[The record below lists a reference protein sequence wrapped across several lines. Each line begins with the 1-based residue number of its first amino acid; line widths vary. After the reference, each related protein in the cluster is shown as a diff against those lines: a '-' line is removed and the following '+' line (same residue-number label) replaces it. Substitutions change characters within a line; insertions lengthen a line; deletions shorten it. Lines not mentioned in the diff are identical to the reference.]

1 MKTLITQSLL
11 SSWLYTY
18 NCMEGFEEEAEADFL
33 RTLRRE
39 PMEEPSEAIQNGIAF
54 ENGVYA
60 LVNNPKDITVYPAW
74 RQASERIANIIRG
87 GQIQVKVQRDIEV
100 DGETYLLYGILD
112 ALKAGI
118 IYDVKFSNNSF
129 GKEAVNMAGKYLES
143 PQHPAYLYCLPEA
156 WKFIY
161 LCSDGTDLYTEE
173 YTRAKTPFIG
183 DTIRNF
189 RNEIRRRGL
198 EEIYLEKWGSK

>member
-18 NCMEGFEEEAEADFL
+18 NCAEGYEEEAEADFL

-39 PMEEPSEAIQNGIAF
+39 PMEEPSEAITNGIAF

-60 LVNNPKDITVYPAW
+60 LVKNPNDITVYPAW
-74 RQASERIANIIRG
+74 KQASSRIADIIRG

-100 DGETYLLYGILD
+100 DGELYLLYGICD
-112 ALKAGI
+112 AVKAGI
-118 IYDVKFSNNSF
+118 IYDVKYSSKGF
-129 GKEAVNMAGKYLES
+129 GSAEMAGKYLES
-143 PQHPAYLYCLPEA
+143 PQHPAYLYCLPDA
-156 WKFIY
+156 LKFVY
-161 LCSDGTDLYTEE
+161 LCSDGNELYTEA
-173 YTRAKTPFIG
+173 YTRRQTPFIG

-189 RNEIRRRGL
+189 RREIRLRGL
-198 EEIYLEKWGSK
+198 EEIYMEKWGAK

>member
-11 SSWLYTY
+11 SSWLYTF
-18 NCMEGFEEEAEADFL
+18 NCMEGYEEEAEADFL

-39 PMEEPSEAIQNGIAF
+39 PMEEPSDAIQNGIAF
-54 ENGVYA
+54 ENSVYTLA
-60 LVNNPKDITVYPAW
+60 ANPNDITVFPGW
-74 RQASERIANIIRG
+74 RAAAGRIADIIRG
-87 GQIQVKVQRDIEV
+87 GQIQVKVQRDIVV

-112 ALKAGI
+112 ALKAGT
-118 IYDVKFSNNSF
+118 IYDVKWSEKGF
-129 GKEAVNMAGKYLES
+129 GSAEMAGKYLES
-143 PQHPAYLYCLPEA
+143 PQHPAYLYCLPDA
-156 WKFIY
+156 LKFVY
-161 LCSDGTDLYTEE
+161 LCSDGNDLYTEA
-173 YTRAKTPFIG
+173 YTRRQTPFIG

>member
-18 NCMEGFEEEAEADFL
+18 NCAEGYEEEADADFL

-39 PMEEPSEAIQNGIAF
+39 PMEEPSEAITNGIAF

-60 LVNNPKDITVYPAW
+60 LVKNPNDITVYPAW
-74 RQASERIANIIRG
+74 KQASSRIADIIRG

-100 DGETYLLYGILD
+100 DGELYLLYGICD
-112 ALKAGI
+112 AVKAGI
-118 IYDVKFSNNSF
+118 IYDVKFSSKGF
-129 GKEAVNMAGKYLES
+129 GSAEMAGKYLES
-143 PQHPAYLYCLPEA
+143 PQHPAYLYCLPDA
-156 WKFIY
+156 LKFVY
-161 LCSDGTDLYTEE
+161 LCSDGNELYTEA
-173 YTRAKTPFIG
+173 YTRRQTPFIG

-189 RNEIRRRGL
+189 RREIRLRGL
-198 EEIYLEKWGSK
+198 EETYLEKWGSK

>member
-18 NCMEGFEEEAEADFL
+18 NCAEGYEEDADADFL

-39 PMEEPSEAIQNGIAF
+39 PMEEPSEAITNGIAF

-60 LVNNPKDITVYPAW
+60 LVKNPNDITVYPAW
-74 RQASERIANIIRG
+74 KQASSRIADIIRG

-100 DGETYLLYGILD
+100 DGELYLLYGICD
-112 ALKAGI
+112 AVKAGI
-118 IYDVKFSNNSF
+118 IYDVKYSSKGF
-129 GKEAVNMAGKYLES
+129 GSAEMAGKYLES
-143 PQHPAYLYCLPEA
+143 PQHPAYLYCLPDA
-156 WKFIY
+156 LKFVY
-161 LCSDGTDLYTEE
+161 LCSDGNELYTEA
-173 YTRAKTPFIG
+173 YTRRQTPFIG

-189 RNEIRRRGL
+189 RREIRLRGL
-198 EEIYLEKWGSK
+198 EEIYLEKWGAK

>member
-1 MKTLITQSLL
+1 MRTLITQSLL
-11 SSWLYTY
+11 SSWLYTF
-18 NCMEGFEEEAEADFL
+18 NCMEGYEEEAEADFL

-54 ENGVYA
+54 EDSVYKLA
-60 LVNNPKDITVYPAW
+60 ANPKDITVFPGWKA
-74 RQASERIANIIRG
+74 AAGRIADSIRG
-87 GQIQVKVQRDIEV
+87 GQIQVKVQRDIVV
-100 DGETYLLYGILD
+100 DGETYLLYGICD

-118 IYDVKFSNNSF
+118 VYDVKFSSKGF
-129 GKEAVNMAGKYLES
+129 SSAEMAGKYLES

-173 YTRAKTPFIG
+173 YTRARTPFIG